1 MYTEFIIIYIGL
13 AVLFVLLAV
22 VLILLI
28 KLLRNQNAAPR
39 PAKPYQ
45 GGSSTL
51 GSGSMAFC
59 KTAPLPS
66 MLPCGSA
73 PNAGHPAEDRC
84 A

>member
-28 KLLRNQNAAPR
+28 KRCAIRMRHR

-59 KTAPLPS
+59 KNCAASFDASLRVCPK
-66 MLPCGSA
+66 CGT
-73 PNAGHPAEDRC
+73 PR
-84 A
+84 

>member
-59 KTAPLPS
+59 KNCATSFDASLRVCPK
-66 MLPCGSA
+66 CGT
-73 PNAGHPAEDRC
+73 PR
-84 A
+84 